1 MSSYLNESSEDSS
14 QRFSVENSFKPLKP
28 RESSWSEHNDK
39 LKRVFEFE
47 EKRQLEAF
55 VVEMIKYNREA
66 DASIEV
72 RFKGLEVGV
81 IIYSLSGVISE
92 IEVEASREINKIRK
106 DVVYYYAKK

>member
-1 MSSYLNESSEDSS
+1 MSSYLNESSEDSP
-14 QRFSVENSFKPLKP
+14 QRFSVENSFTPLKP